1 MNKYRTTPG
10 LGPSKA
16 TASTTC
22 QKCLAKGH
30 YSYECK
36 TSLQS
41 RPYASRASRTQQ
53 LRDPKLKPALAETK
67 MSEPIADSTVH
78 IPEPKVGAD
87 EERMNPRSLSQE
99 PSVKRRR
106 RSLSASSASSVSTI
120 STNASKPDHDI
131 EAPRRS
137 SSPPADQASRSR
149 SRSRSNSALCKR
161 RELSSSRSRSPPRFD
176 RHRRRRSRGHR
187 ESGRH
192 SGEPKTPYDSVN
204 RCHGGRRSRS
214 PLRKPT
220 SGSPEEIQH
229 RQASSAQSRPYRQ
242 RSLSPFSK
250 RLALTQAMNAG
261 R

>member
-16 TASTTC
+16 TSSTTC

-36 TSLQS
+36 SSLQS

-53 LRDPKLKPALAETK
+53 LRNPKLQPTLAETK
-67 MSEPIADSTVH
+67 MSEPTTDLTDHVPK
-78 IPEPKVGAD
+78 PEALVD
-87 EERMNPRSLSQE
+87 VDRRESRSLSQE
-99 PSVKRRR
+99 PSAKRRR

-120 STNASKPDHDI
+120 STNASKPDHDV
-131 EAPRRS
+131 EAPQRS
-137 SSPPADQASRSR
+137 SSPPADQASRTR
-149 SRSRSNSALCKR
+149 SGSRSNSAHRKR
-161 RELSSSRSRSPPRFD
+161 RGPSSSRSRSPPRFD
-176 RHRRRRSRGHR
+176 RHRRRRSRGHQGSR
-187 ESGRH
+187 RH
-192 SGEPKTPYDSVN
+192 SGESKIPYDSVN
-204 RCHGGRRSRS
+204 RSQGGSRSRS
-214 PLRKPT
+214 PRRKPT
-220 SGSPEEIQH
+220 SGSPERVQH
-229 RQASSAQSRPYRQ
+229 RQASSAQSRPYRE